1 MHPEGKNTDF
11 LACKQPSCC
20 RLNLV
25 CCDLHDVLRWNFRSY
40 VRNKLHFISII
51 SCLIAYCGC
60 LLNVFASF
68 VTFWTDLYFVTCKMI
83 NWFRSILIIMM
94 GPGFEIKHR
103 ECGYCKHLALLL
115 GVPNSWADFIG
126 LWIISLRSQYRRVI
140 ILSVS
145 GLTGMIDCAEQ
156 LNEMFR

>member
-1 MHPEGKNTDF
+1 
-11 LACKQPSCC
+11 
-20 RLNLV
+20 
-25 CCDLHDVLRWNFRSY
+25 
-40 VRNKLHFISII
+40 
-51 SCLIAYCGC
+51 
-60 LLNVFASF
+60 
-68 VTFWTDLYFVTCKMI
+68 
-83 NWFRSILIIMM
+83 MM